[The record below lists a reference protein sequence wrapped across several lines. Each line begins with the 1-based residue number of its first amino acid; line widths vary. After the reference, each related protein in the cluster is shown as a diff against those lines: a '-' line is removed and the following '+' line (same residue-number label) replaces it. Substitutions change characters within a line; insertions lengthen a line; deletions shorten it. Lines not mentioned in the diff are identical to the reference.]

1 MSIEYIQV
9 NDINFKE
16 LVLLNKEVVLVVFS
30 AKWCN
35 ACVSFL
41 PILQNTINK
50 LKNKLHLYKI
60 NVDKAVRISHEY
72 NIKSIPTIILF
83 NQGKVVATKIGLL
96 SQLDIIKFL
105 EINNIV

>member
-1 MSIEYIQV
+1 MSIEYIKI
-9 NDINFKE
+9 NDLNFKE
-16 LVLLNKEVVLVVFS
+16 MVLKNKENVLVVFS

-41 PILQNTINK
+41 PILKNAISQLQTK
-50 LKNKLHLYKI
+50 LNLFKL
-60 NVDKAVRISHEY
+60 NVDKAIHISHEY

-83 NQGKVVATKIGLL
+83 NQGKVIANKIGLL
-96 SQLDIIKFL
+96 SQSDVIKFL